1 LPLDHDDIGAE
12 HIHLPNYDTPLPP
25 PIAPYQAQEMGP
37 YSGNCRCRDNV
48 PLDDSLPFFED
59 SVAEFP
65 GGVLDIGAQD
75 PARA

>member
-1 LPLDHDDIGAE
+1 MD
-12 HIHLPNYDTPLPP
+12 
-25 PIAPYQAQEMGP
+25 P
-37 YSGNCRCRDNV
+37 YSGNCRCRDNI